1 MSNPAE
7 VGKEGHGH
15 DEFNIVVN
23 GRAKKV
29 DKQVLTFDEVVKLAY
44 PTPPEGDIVYTVVFH
59 NADQDPKNGTLVEG
73 QSVKVRNGTSF
84 DVKHA
89 VRS

>member
-1 MSNPAE
+1 MSDSAREKGPHR
-7 VGKEGHGH
+7 G
-15 DEFNIVVN
+15 EFNIVVN

-29 DKQVLTFDEVVKLAY
+29 DEHDLTFEEVVKLAY
-44 PTPPEGDIVYTVVFH
+44 PAPPAEGDIIYTVVFH
-59 NADQDPKNGTLVEG
+59 NAEQEPKNGTLVVG
-73 QSVKVRNGTSF
+73 QSVTIRNGTSF